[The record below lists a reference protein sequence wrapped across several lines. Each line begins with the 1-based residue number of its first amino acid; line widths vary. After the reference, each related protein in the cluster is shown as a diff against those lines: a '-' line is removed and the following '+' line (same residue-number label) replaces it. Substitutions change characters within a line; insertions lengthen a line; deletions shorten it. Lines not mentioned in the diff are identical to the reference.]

1 MRTLQTDKNKT
12 YGRQE
17 QILPHPTELYAQRT
31 ERESFLNYYGIVLK
45 ALFLPL
51 VYI

>member
-17 QILPHPTELYAQRT
+17 QILPHPTELSMHNAQRGNLFSIIT
-31 ERESFLNYYGIVLK
+31 ELY
-45 ALFLPL
+45 
-51 VYI
+51 